1 MEQLNRDSFRL
12 VGIQEVSDLPSTERP
27 PWYKGKPLPAAGF
40 LLLLIL
46 GCLFCE
52 GFIPKDPS
60 YMDLTH
66 FSLPPGKTFWFGTD
80 TMGRDIFSMVWYGG
94 RISLLMGVLAA
105 AISALI
111 AVLYGAVSGMSVWW
125 MDSLLMRLSEILLS
139 IPGFLFIIFIQAALG
154 KATIVSIA
162 AAIGSTGWMTMANVV
177 RTEVRQLKS
186 SEYLLAA
193 QAMGGGFFY
202 LLRKHL
208 LPNLVPSLLFMVIM
222 NLRNA
227 IMAEATLSFMG
238 LGLPLEVITW
248 GSMLS
253 LSGKA
258 LLSGGWW
265 MILIPGAFL
274 VSTLFALTSLG
285 NYLRKSMNRKE
296 SNL

>member
-1 MEQLNRDSFRL
+1 
-12 VGIQEVSDLPSTERP
+12 
-27 PWYKGKPLPAAGF
+27 
-40 LLLLIL
+40 
-46 GCLFCE
+46 
-52 GFIPKDPS
+52 
-60 YMDLTH
+60 MDLTH

-202 LLRKHL
+202 LLGKHL